1 MNFRV
6 RAAVAAALVVAA
18 ASSCEDA
25 TDIELLE
32 IPATGVVA
40 GTAYLDLNG
49 SGSLDVGDTILAE
62 VAVELS
68 TGGQTIQSEST
79 DTAGVFRFEDV
90 PLGFYGIAVGAGV
103 LGDTLEQVAADSI
116 ELEAGDTV
124 QLVVGASF
132 PSVTLE
138 EALTSP
144 VGLRIFTSGIA
155 LGPRVSFGDG
165 QVHFRGASGFLR
177 SLHTERV
184 GILPGDSVR
193 LRGRMIVD
201 NGRPALDSA
210 NVQVLV
216 PQAQLVT
223 PSIGSTNFVS
233 QADGGVIDGGLAQ
246 IDSAEITDTMT
257 VNGDFHVWADD
268 GSGPLEIV
276 FRSFLTVDPDPFEPN
291 ATVRFQSAR
300 GLVSPYQDG
309 APVRWRLLPRALGD
323 VVLET
328 KAVDLSLGVAI
339 DDTAAVGDTVAID
352 LAVTNNGP
360 FVASS
365 VVVFDTLPSGLSYLS
380 SSATTGSYDS
390 AEHRWEIGE
399 MLAEATDSL
408 QILAI
413 VSTATLVPQVNNAYI
428 EPLERE
434 VETVPGDNSGSA
446 TLQLEAPR
454 PVPCMTSTPVCTDR
468 FEIAD
473 GVYLPAFT
481 SHSIEDGDPSVT
493 RALVMV
499 HGSSRNAEDFFDTS
513 VSAATSDGALGETL
527 IIAPLFQTILDGPA
541 QDEARWALDGWQ
553 RGDVS
558 QPAGAEQVSSYDA
571 MDRILELVSD
581 GGLFPAIDEVVVA
594 GHATGADLVHRIAA
608 LSEVEDQFP
617 GVTFRYVP
625 ANAEA
630 YLYTRRER
638 DVAGTF
644 QVPDT
649 VACPTFDNWRYG
661 LVNPNVYVGAV
672 PADTARARL
681 ARRDVRLLLGDA
693 DTTRV
698 DNTCGADLQGTTR
711 LERGQ
716 FFQRFIDEFFAS
728 NGHVELVIPGVG
740 HVQFDMFT
748 SSTGRSA
755 LFGN

>member
-6 RAAVAAALVVAA
+6 RAAAAVALVVAA
-18 ASSCEDA
+18 ATSCEDA
-25 TDIELLE
+25 TNIELLE
-32 IPATGVVA
+32 IPATGVVS
-40 GTAYLDLNG
+40 GQAYLDLNG
-49 SGSLDVGDTILAE
+49 SGALDVGDTLL
-62 VAVELS
+62 VAVDVELS
-68 TGGQTIQSEST
+68 TGGQTVQSAET
-79 DTAGVFRFEDV
+79 DTAGVFRFQDV
-90 PLGFYGIAVGAGV
+90 PLGLYGIAVGADV
-103 LGDTLEQVAADSI
+103 LGDTLEQVAADSV

-124 QLVVGASF
+124 SLSVGASF
-132 PSVTLE
+132 PSLTLE
-138 EALTSP
+138 EALSSP
-144 VGLRIFTSGIA
+144 AGLRIFTSGIA

-165 QVHFRGASGFLR
+165 QVHFRGASSFLR

-210 NVQVLV
+210 SVAVLV

-223 PSIGSTNFVS
+223 PTEGSTDFVS
-233 QADGGVIDGGLAQ
+233 RANDGAIDGGLAQ
-246 IDSAEITDTMT
+246 IDSAEITDTLT
-257 VNGDFHVWADD
+257 VDGDFHVWADD

-291 ATVRFQSAR
+291 ATVRFQSAA
-300 GLVSPYQDG
+300 GLVSPFDDG
-309 APVRWRLLPRALGD
+309 GAVRWRLLPRALGD

-328 KAVDLSLGVAI
+328 KVVDLGLTVAI

-352 LAVTNNGP
+352 LSVTNNGP
-360 FVASS
+360 FVASN
-365 VVVFDTLPSGLSYLS
+365 VVVFDTLPSGLTYLS
-380 SSATTGSYDS
+380 STATTGTYDS
-390 AEHRWEIGE
+390 DEHRWEIGE

-408 QILAI
+408 QVVAI
-413 VSTATLVPQVNNAYI
+413 VSTPTLVPQVNNAYI
-428 EPLERE
+428 EPPERE
-434 VETVPGDNSGSA
+434 VESFPGDNSGSA

-454 PVPCMTSTPVCTDR
+454 PVPCSTSTPVCTDR

-473 GVYLPAFT
+473 GVFLPAFT
-481 SHSIEDGDPSVT
+481 SHSIQDGDPSVT

-513 VSAATSDGALGETL
+513 VSAATSDGALAETL
-527 IIAPLFQTILDGPA
+527 IIAPLFPTILDGPA
-541 QDEARWALDGWQ
+541 QDEARWAIDGWQ

-558 QPAGAEQVSSYDA
+558 QPVGAEQVSSYDA
-571 MDRILELVSD
+571 IDRILETVSD
-581 GGLFPAIDEVVVA
+581 GVLFPSIDEVVVA

-608 LSEVEDQFP
+608 LSAVEDQFTD
-617 GVTFRYVP
+617 VSFRYVP

-649 VACPTFDNWRYG
+649 VACPAFDNWRYG
-661 LVNPNVYVGAV
+661 LVNPNAYVGEV
-672 PADTARARL
+672 PGDTARARL

-693 DTTRV
+693 DTTRT
-698 DNTCGADLQGTTR
+698 DNSCGADLQGTTR

-716 FFQRFIDEFFAS
+716 FFKRFIDEFFAS
-728 NGHVELVIPGVG
+728 NGHIDLVIPGVG
-740 HVQFDMFT
+740 HVHFDMFT
-748 SSTGRSA
+748 SATGRSA